1 LHSHS
6 IKRIVHTDCLATH
19 THAATTHATTAHA
32 TTTHATHTHA
42 TTTLAEAAAAL
53 AKSTTTL
60 AEPTAAAL
68 TEATA
73 AATLAEATAATA
85 LAEPTAAAALA
96 EPTAATAL
104 AEPTALAEATSATH
118 SPTTCRKWDLIKLR
132 DLHARTI
139 ILCVLGCALNSPGTL
154 LESTTSAYT
163 CLAATRTASSIK
175 IKILV
180 SNLCLN
186 CII

>member
-1 LHSHS
+1 
-6 IKRIVHTDCLATH
+6 
-19 THAATTHATTAHA
+19 
-32 TTTHATHTHA
+32 
-42 TTTLAEAAAAL
+42 LAEPTAAL

-104 AEPTALAEATSATH
+104 TEPTAATH

>member
-1 LHSHS
+1 
-6 IKRIVHTDCLATH
+6 LATH
-19 THAATTHATTAHA
+19 THAATTHATHTHA

-68 TEATA
+68 TEA

-104 AEPTALAEATSATH
+104 TEPTAATH

-163 CLAATRTASSIK
+163 CLAATRTAPSIK
-175 IKILV
+175 INILV

-186 CII
+186 CVI